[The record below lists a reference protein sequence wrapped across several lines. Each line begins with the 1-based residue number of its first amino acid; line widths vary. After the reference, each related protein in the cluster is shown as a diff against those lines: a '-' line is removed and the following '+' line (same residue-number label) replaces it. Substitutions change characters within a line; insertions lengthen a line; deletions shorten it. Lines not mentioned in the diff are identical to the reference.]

1 MDLLINHYYD
11 YYDYYYYYIISLVSV
26 VSLVSGFSTCPSKQL
41 NCAAYYR
48 TISEQKRKLMT
59 CRFFTINKMAKAIH
73 VEVLKIIQYTIK
85 RSK

>member
-1 MDLLINHYYD
+1 M
-11 YYDYYYYYIISLVSV
+11 IIMIIMIIIIIILFHSFRSFRLFRVLVHA
-26 VSLVSGFSTCPSKQL
+26 LQ

>member
-1 MDLLINHYYD
+1 M
-11 YYDYYYYYIISLVSV
+11 IIIIIIILFHSFRSFRLFRVLVHA
-26 VSLVSGFSTCPSKQL
+26 LQ

-59 CRFFTINKMAKAIH
+59 CRFFTISKMAKAIH

-85 RSK
+85 TIKIIIYKN